1 MSEEEPVEK
10 QKPKSFAERFRDDGL
25 LGALKPGVKK
35 TQDPNQ
41 MHFLEHLEDLRWVIF
56 KCALAFIIGCL
67 GVAIFID
74 DWVQALQQPL
84 VTAVDDFGEI
94 DVDLQGIGLEQYIQ
108 PLRDKDVDLGTLRNA
123 DEETLMEWG
132 IDDTHHRTRI
142 LSHFQA
148 GQNRHLLQV
157 IRSYSPIFIAM
168 KVCFLGGLGIS
179 LPFIFYFI
187 GGFVVPGLTIKEKSV
202 LFPGCVAAFIL
213 FLTGAA
219 MTYFVI
225 LPFSLAFT
233 IEFTFDILGLD
244 TYRPEAGNYYETVIW
259 MTFAVGLAF
268 EFPLIIV
275 LLTWIGVL
283 SVKKLRSN
291 RRIVF
296 VIIMVSAALITP
308 GGDPVSLS
316 ILTIPL
322 YVLYE
327 LSILSGAFIERRRK
341 KKEWEEWDED
351 IDGPRPDK
359 PDTGMG
365 LNKKLVAVVLITAGS
380 LSWIAI
386 NKQEKI
392 SVLIDKARNFAS
404 FGGKEEKRNKDKED
418 KDNLPKNL
426 KDKKTITEMGD
437 KSSAKGEN
445 LNLKIGST
453 FRLRLRPLEQI
464 DSNRIE
470 ENGTLLFEAQVM
482 GINPTEKI
490 LLESNN
496 SN

>member
-1 MSEEEPVEK
+1 MSDQEPVEE
-10 QKPKSFAERFRDDGL
+10 QKPKSFAERFREDGL
-25 LGALKPGVKK
+25 LGALKPKEKK
-35 TQDPNQ
+35 KPDPNK

-56 KCALAFIIGCL
+56 KCAVAFIVGCL
-67 GVAIFID
+67 AVAVFID
-74 DWVQALQQPL
+74 ESVQILQQPL

-94 DVDLQGIGLEQYIQ
+94 DVDLQGIGLEQYIEH
-108 PLRDKDVDLGTLRNA
+108 LHNKDIDLGTLRNA
-123 DEETLMEWG
+123 DEQTLIDWG
-132 IDDTHHRTRI
+132 IDDPHHRTRI
-142 LSHFQA
+142 LSHFKA

-168 KVCFLGGLGIS
+168 KICFLGGLGIS

-187 GGFVVPGLTIKEKSV
+187 GGFVIPGLSIKEKSV
-202 LFPGCVAAFIL
+202 LFPGCVVAFLL
-213 FLTGAA
+213 FLAGAA

-233 IEFTFDILGLD
+233 IEFTFDVLGLD
-244 TYRPEAGNYYETVIW
+244 TYRPEAGNYYSTVIW

-283 SVKKLRSN
+283 SVEKLRNN
-291 RRIVF
+291 RRMVF
-296 VIIMVSAALITP
+296 VILMVSAALITP

-327 LSILSGAFIERRRK
+327 LSILSGTFIERRRK

-365 LNKKLVAVVLITAGS
+365 LNKKLIAVVVLIAGA
-380 LSWIAI
+380 LVWIAV
-386 NKQEKI
+386 NKQEQL
-392 SVLIDKARNFAS
+392 SDFIDAARNFGS
-404 FGGKEEKRNKDKED
+404 FGGKEEGNGKDKG
-418 KDNLPKNL
+418 KLPKNL
-426 KDKKTITEMGD
+426 DAQQPVTEMGGA
-437 KSSAKGEN
+437 SSTNGESI
-445 LNLKIGST
+445 NLKIGST
-453 FRLRLRPLEQI
+453 LQLRLQLPTHVDL
-464 DSNRIE
+464 NRTE
-470 ENGTLLFEAQVM
+470 ANGTLLFEAQVI
-482 GINPTEKI
+482 GINPAEKT
-490 LLESNN
+490 LSESNE
-496 SN
+496 SK